1 MKLLHFNNEEELFHF
16 IKDEKNNIEM
26 IAPTFSNLLGSYYKC
41 LFYVNEVSIH
51 KLNVGFPFD
60 ASSIE
65 LCADV
70 EVSDFYMKVDVS
82 CCWIE
87 EFEGKNI
94 VNVFADIKTFNGHD
108 FIKCPRTIL
117 KKAYNFVKSC
127 GLFDTIYFGNEVEF
141 FIFDKINY
149 SLDEHDMYL
158 KIFDRESLGCKNVC
172 TPGILAYTP
181 LNSFSKKNDGVDAI
195 NSSSNNGVTN
205 LATAKVAEE
214 KKGIMNT
221 GMMELSYVNNVL
233 EDQSKKINR
242 KKGYLSM
249 PPKDTSN
256 LIKYKICEILNGLN
270 IRVERYHHE
279 VSASQHE
286 LSLKYFDVLKNADN
300 LCITKQIVRN
310 VVHGFNRT
318 VTFMPKPLMN
328 DNGTGLHCNIS
339 LWKDNKNIFFSDNPS
354 TFYLSKECF
363 YFMNGLLK
371 HAKAIQAFCN
381 GTMNSYK
388 RLVSG
393 FETTQKLFYS
403 FGSRCAAIRL
413 PLIDYNI
420 PTYKR
425 IEFRIPDCSNSP
437 HLIFAAII
445 LAGYDGLKSKEKPL
459 PPLEYRMGKFYIS
472 DIFTKSVENA
482 SDFES
487 IKHVLEDY
495 FDNREFEKD
504 DLYNNFFRCREPENV
519 STGLLESLD
528 ALEKDHDF
536 LTVNNIFSKEMIQE
550 YIQYKREEINTYNK
564 NVTPIDY
571 HFYFNT

>member
-1 MKLLHFNNEEELFHF
+1 MKIQHFNNEEELFHF

-26 IAPTFSNLLGSYYKC
+26 IAPIFCNLLGTYFKC
-41 LFYVNEVSIH
+41 LFYVNEVSLH

-60 ASSIE
+60 ASSID
-65 LCADV
+65 LCS
-70 EVSDFYMKVDVS
+70 EVDISDFYMKVDVS

-117 KKAYNFVKSC
+117 KKAYSFVKSC

-141 FIFDKINY
+141 FIFDQINY
-149 SLDEHDMYL
+149 SLDEYDMYL
-158 KIFDRESLGCKNVC
+158 KIFDRESLVCKNVC
-172 TPGILAYTP
+172 AQNILPYPP
-181 LNSFSKKNDGVDAI
+181 LNTCSKKHDDVNVI
-195 NSSSNNGVTN
+195 NNSNNNGVT
-205 LATAKVAEE
+205 TPKKVDVALEQNS
-214 KKGIMNT
+214 IMHT
-221 GMMELSYVNNVL
+221 EMMALSCLTVG
-233 EDQSKKINR
+233 DQSKKINR
-242 KKGYLSM
+242 KKGYLAI

-256 LIKYKICEILNGLN
+256 LIKYKICEILNSLN
-270 IRVERYHHE
+270 IKVERYHHE

-300 LCITKQIVRN
+300 LCIVKQIIRN
-310 VVHGFNRT
+310 VVHRFNRT

-339 LWKDNKNIFFSDNPS
+339 IWKDNKNIFFNDNPS

-420 PTYKR
+420 PAYKR
-425 IEFRIPDCSNSP
+425 IEFRIPDFSNSP
-437 HLIFAAII
+437 HLVFAAII
-445 LAGYDGLKSKEKPL
+445 LAGYDGLISKEKPL

-472 DIFTKSVENA
+472 DIFTNSVENA
-482 SDFES
+482 NDFES
-487 IKHVLEDY
+487 IKHVLENY
-495 FDNREFEKD
+495 FDNHEFAEDERYHK
-504 DLYNNFFRCREPENV
+504 FFRCREPENV
-519 STGLLESLD
+519 CMSLSESLD
-528 ALEKDHDF
+528 ALEKDHEF
-536 LTVNNIFSKEMIQE
+536 LTVNNIFSKKMIQE
-550 YIQYKREEINTYNK
+550 YIQYKRDEISTYNK
-564 NVTPIDY
+564 NVTPLDY
-571 HFYFNT
+571 HYYFNT